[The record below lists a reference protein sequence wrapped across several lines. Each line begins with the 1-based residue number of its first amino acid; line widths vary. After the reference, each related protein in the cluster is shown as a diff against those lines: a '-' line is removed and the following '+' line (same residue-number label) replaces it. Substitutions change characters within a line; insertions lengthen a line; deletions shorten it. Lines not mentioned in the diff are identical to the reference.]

1 MTDRPE
7 NEDSHELVPRKA
19 VGIARAST
27 SNLAGRA
34 LELSKRLG
42 ENALQQAG
50 YREEE
55 AYVLL

>member
-7 NEDSHELVPRKA
+7 NENSHELVPRQTT
-19 VGIARAST
+19 GIVRAST

-42 ENALQQAG
+42 ENAVQQTG